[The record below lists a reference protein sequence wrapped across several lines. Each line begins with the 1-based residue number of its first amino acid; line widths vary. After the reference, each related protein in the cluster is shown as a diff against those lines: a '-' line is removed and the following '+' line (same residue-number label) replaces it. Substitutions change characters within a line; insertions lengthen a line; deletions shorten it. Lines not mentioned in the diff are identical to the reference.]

1 MSTPKKIT
9 ELSSNFLENS
19 LCDYIIDL
27 EKKGNK
33 AHNPID
39 KRILAGK
46 IADAKHQLSQ
56 ALDTEVRHQE
66 E

>member
-1 MSTPKKIT
+1 MSATKKPA
-9 ELSSNFLENS
+9 ELNSNFLENS
-19 LCDYIIDL
+19 LCDYITDL

-46 IADAKHQLSQ
+46 VADAKHQLSQ
-56 ALDTEVRHQE
+56 ALSTEARHQE